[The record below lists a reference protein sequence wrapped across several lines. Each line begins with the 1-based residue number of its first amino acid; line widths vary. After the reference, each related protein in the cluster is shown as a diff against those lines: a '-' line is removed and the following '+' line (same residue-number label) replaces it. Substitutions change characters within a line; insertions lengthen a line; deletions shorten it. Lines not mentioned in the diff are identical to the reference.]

1 MHQILFHIPFTAGW
15 FPPDGVPLHGFG
27 AMLFICFVIT
37 AMVWGPRRGVQIG
50 LPKERLQDMAIL
62 LFVTGIAGAR
72 VVYIW
77 QYYERDF
84 KGKNLFV
91 EFFKI
96 WEGGIVF
103 YGAAIGG
110 LIGFLAFRHFVLKK
124 LGVSTF
130 KLLDVCA
137 PLIAFGLAVGRIG
150 CYLNG
155 CCWGQVAVPESQPVP
170 ISAEWGH
177 YPLLSG
183 HGVREQ
189 VTTPP
194 NSGTQLPQVWGLQTA
209 VGFTTKEQPTVV
221 HGLERGSEAEK
232 VLRVG
237 DRVLKVNG
245 SPVYQLSV
253 RGLPTEEVSAL
264 RGELF
269 HGAAED
275 LGSYND
281 GFVLGYTSITEV
293 SAAED
298 RVRAALRRESRDD
311 KPKVSVFNSLDA
323 ASWPRW
329 KKSLDLEV
337 DRDGKKVSVS
347 FTPRTVAVFPT
358 QIYETVS
365 MGLLTILLLAYQ
377 PFRRHDGQ
385 LIVLLMIG
393 YGVHRWFNEAIRIE
407 PTYAMGM
414 TLSQW
419 ISVAIILGG
428 VVLEVYLWKTQP
440 RLPVGPVPLS
450 YGAVLLPPPAK

>member
-1 MHQILFHIPFTAGW
+1 MHQILFHVPFTAGW
-15 FPPDGVPLHGFG
+15 FPPDGIPLHGFG

-37 AMVWGPRRGVQIG
+37 AMWWGPKRAVQIG

-62 LFVTGIAGAR
+62 LFVAGIAGAR

-77 QYYERDF
+77 QYYDRDF
-84 KGKNLFV
+84 KGKNLLV

-103 YGAAIGG
+103 YGSAIGAV
-110 LIGFLAFRHFVLKK
+110 IGFLAFRHFVLKK

-130 KLLDVCA
+130 KLMDVIA

-170 ISAEWGH
+170 LVAELGQ

-194 NSGTQLPQVWGLQTA
+194 NSSTQLPQVWGLQTA
-209 VGFTTKEQPTVV
+209 VGFTYATYRDQDGKLKVEVDR
-221 HGLERGSEAEK
+221 LERGSAAAEALK
-232 VLRVG
+232 KG
-237 DRVLKVNG
+237 DVILSVNG
-245 SPVYQLSV
+245 VEVGPMADQLDPS
-253 RGLPTEEVSAL
+253 
-264 RGELF
+264 
-269 HGAAED
+269 H
-275 LGSYND
+275 
-281 GFVLGYTSITEV
+281 
-293 SAAED
+293 
-298 RVRAALRRESRDD
+298 
-311 KPKVSVFNSLDA
+311 
-323 ASWPRW
+323 WPRW
-329 KKSLDLEV
+329 KKSLELEIE
-337 DRDGKKVSVS
+337 RGGKKQGVT
-347 FTPRTVAVFPT
+347 FTPRTVSVFPT
-358 QIYETVS
+358 QLYEVVS
-365 MGLLTILLLAYQ
+365 MGLLTVLLLAFQ

-385 LIVLLMIG
+385 LMVLLMIG

-419 ISVAIILGG
+419 ISLAIILGG
-428 VVLEVYLWKTQP
+428 LVLEVYLRKVQAP
-440 RLPVGPVPLS
+440 LPKGPLPLS
-450 YGAVLLPPPAK
+450 HGAVPLPPPVAK